1 MNSRNM
7 LALLKA
13 LISAFMVVEL
23 CEYVCLLKLHKF
35 VLTKSRVITCQF
47 SWTAAMFF
55 FEYALVPDVREQIYF
70 YKTCI
75 NVALFMKESLFTFH
89 PMTPKAKE
97 VQNSKNRHFD

>member
-1 MNSRNM
+1 M

-23 CEYVCLLKLHKF
+23 CKCVCLLKLHKF
-35 VLTKSRVITCQF
+35 VFKC
-47 SWTAAMFF
+47 
-55 FEYALVPDVREQIYF
+55 ALVPDVNEQIYC

>member
-7 LALLKA
+7 LVLLKT
-13 LISAFMVVEL
+13 LISAFMLVEL
-23 CEYVCLLKLHKF
+23 YVCVCLLKLHKF
-35 VLTKSRVITCQF
+35 VFTKSRVITCQS
-47 SWTAAMFF
+47 SWTAAIFSVK
-55 FEYALVPDVREQIYF
+55 YALVPDVKEQTYC

-75 NVALFMKESLFTFH
+75 NVTLFIKESLFTFH

>member
-1 MNSRNM
+1 MCFFDCIN
-7 LALLKA
+7 LLSENP
-13 LISAFMVVEL
+13 LVIHEQQ
-23 CEYVCLLKLHKF
+23 EYVGSFEGTDFCIHG
-35 VLTKSRVITCQF
+35 
-47 SWTAAMFF
+47 SWAVWMCVFIKVAQIFF
-55 FEYALVPDVREQIYF
+55 KCALVPDVNEQIYC